1 MRKIRFL
8 SAWLP
13 LLVSAVSCYNV
24 EVSIT
29 TEEPGLP
36 VEISLTEDP
45 QVRSVLP
52 DDLMDQVR
60 SFGLYVY
67 NSNGHLEQVAASDG
81 SKVTVNLNRSMNYT
95 VYALANMPVLTEAPF
110 EESDFRSMVHSI
122 PYGDMK
128 DAGIPMCGVVS
139 LDAETIVS
147 GSAEIELMRLIARV
161 SFSIDKSELTSSDL
175 TVTSVKLCQTA
186 SAAAPFSDSFTPDID
201 MVEAE
206 GDYVSEEELEYLNA
220 GGSVWLYCLENCQGT
235 LLPDNV
241 DPWMKVPSELSDAA
255 GRCTYVEV
263 CASYRGDYEGV
274 EVSSDNVVYRFYL
287 GRDNVS
293 DFTLERNKGVLV
305 CLTVS
310 DSGVFEREWRVDY
323 GQSLPVVTVSLDVTP
338 SETSIRKGQSTG
350 LKASYSKYVDGV
362 LSLVTDVTSD
372 VVWSVDDAAVAS
384 VSGST
389 LTGVRQGDVKV
400 TASYEGVNGSCDVT
414 VLPPL
419 GKIVFDDDP
428 VWIYPYK
435 DQNVYFTY
443 TDLAASDLGVQYFSA
458 FGCEIVSVT
467 ILNDSEGYVTV
478 RRRLAASGSLV
489 YDNPTGGE
497 DAEKELVSKT
507 PELSIVG
514 PERVMQAAPCSF
526 QAVALYEW
534 PDGMYESETVS
545 SSCTWDVNG
554 SWMGSSD
561 GMGNY
566 AGPYVDPEDEDGNE
580 FSTCGT
586 VSCYYH
592 GAWAEKEVLVYMY
605 SGFSFVHVMKDNSWD
620 MEYYHVYLQRNV
632 YDANG
637 RIASWEKNVPYT
649 WKLSLTQGDYYGEG
663 EFTYKLEF
671 NSRME
676 YINTKQAHLLVT
688 FAPVGEYREDGSLWG
703 NPSSLMDEMEL
714 SGF

>member
-1 MRKIRFL
+1 M

-24 EVSIT
+24 GVSIT
-29 TEEPGLP
+29 TEDPGLP
-36 VEISLTEDP
+36 VVISLTEDP

-67 NSNGHLEQVAASDG
+67 NSNGQLERTAASDG
-81 SKVTVNLNRSMNYT
+81 TKVTVNLNRSMSYT
-95 VYALANMPVLTEAPF
+95 VYALANFPVLPEAPF
-110 EESDFRSMVHSI
+110 EESEFKSMVHSV
-122 PYGDMK
+122 PYDLMK
-128 DAGIPMCGVVS
+128 DTGVPMCGMIS

-147 GSAEIELMRLIARV
+147 GSAEIELVRLITRV

-186 SAAAPFSDSFTPDID
+186 SAAAPFSDSFTPEDD

-206 GDYVSEEELEYLNA
+206 GDYVSEDELDYLNA
-220 GGSVWLYCLENCQGT
+220 GGSVWLYCLENCQGI
-235 LLPDNV
+235 LLPDNA

-255 GRCTYVEV
+255 ERCTYVEV

-310 DSGVFEREWRVDY
+310 DSGVFEREWKVDY
-323 GQSLPVVTVSLDVTP
+323 GQSLPVVTVSLDVAP
-338 SETSIRKGQSTG
+338 SEASIRVEQSTG
-350 LKASYSKYVDGV
+350 LEASYSKYVDGV
-362 LSLVTDVTSD
+362 LSSVTDVTSD
-372 VVWSVDDAAVAS
+372 AVWTVDDQAVAS

-389 LTGVRQGDVKV
+389 LTGMEQGSVTV
-400 TASYEGVNGSCDVT
+400 TASYQGVSGSCGVT
-414 VLPPL
+414 VMPPL
-419 GKIVFDDDP
+419 GKIVFDGDP

-443 TDLAASDLGVQYFSA
+443 ANLNASDLDGKYFSA
-458 FGCEIVSVT
+458 YACDVVGVT
-467 ILNDSEGYVTV
+467 ILNGSEGYVTV
-478 RRRLAASGSLV
+478 RRRLASAGELV

-507 PELSIVG
+507 PELSLIG
-514 PERVMQAAPCSF
+514 PETVMQAAQCSF
-526 QAVALYEW
+526 KAVAYYEW
-534 PDGMYESETVS
+534 PDGRYESEDVS

-554 SWMGSSD
+554 DRLGNSD
-561 GMGNY
+561 GKGNY
-566 AGPYVDPEDEDGNE
+566 TGPTLDPQDGDGNK
-580 FSTCGT
+580 FSTHRS

-592 GAWAEKEVLVYMY
+592 GAWADKSVLVYVY
-605 SGFSFVHVMKDNSWD
+605 SDFIFVHVMEDSSWD
-620 MEYYHVYLQRNV
+620 TEYYHVYLQRQV
-632 YDANG
+632 YDAKG
-637 RIASWEKNVPYT
+637 RITSWEENVPYD
-649 WKLSLTQGDYYGEG
+649 WKLSLAQGDYHGAG

-671 NSRME
+671 DNKME
-676 YINTKQAHLLVT
+676 YINTKQAHLFAT
-688 FAPVGEYREDGSLWG
+688 FATYGEYREDGSLWG